1 MAQAP
6 RRPVPSFRYEE
17 ALWAAD
23 LRHVAG
29 VDEVGRG
36 PVAGP
41 VFAAAVILDP
51 KQKRTRW
58 MRDLRDSKMLD
69 AAERER
75 LAAVVRREALAWS
88 ISWSTVAEINAWGI
102 SKANYTAMV
111 RAVSGLDI
119 HPEHLLID
127 GPITVDHP
135 LPQTAIIDGDAYCTS
150 IAAASVIAK
159 VARDAL
165 MSDLGFFYP
174 NYGFEIHKGY
184 ATKDHLERIERYG
197 VCSQHR
203 NSWLAVQRRHAV
215 FEAGEALDDPEAL
228 SEILDAVLNDMDRES
243 SSVEAHNGVMN
254 SMGTAHLV

>member
-6 RRPVPSFRYEE
+6 RPVPSFRYEE
-17 ALWAAD
+17 AIWSSDSL
-23 LRHVAG
+23 HVAG

-51 KQKRTRW
+51 AKKRTRW
-58 MRDLRDSKMLD
+58 MRDLRDSKMLE

-75 LAAVVRREALAWS
+75 LAAAVRKEALAWS
-88 ISWSTVAEINAWGI
+88 VSWSTVREINAWGI

-111 RAVSGLDI
+111 RAISSLDVA
-119 HPEHLLID
+119 PEHLLID

-165 MSDLGFFYP
+165 MCDLGYFYP
-174 NYGFEIHKGY
+174 KYGFELHKGY
-184 ATKDHLERIERYG
+184 ATKEHLERIERYG

-203 NSWLAVQRRHAV
+203 YSWLAVQRRHAV
-215 FEAGEALDDPEAL
+215 FTGSEQDDDTDL
-228 SEILDAVLNDMDRES
+228 EIPDFLTAASMAQMSN
-243 SSVEAHNGVMN
+243 VEAHNGVMD